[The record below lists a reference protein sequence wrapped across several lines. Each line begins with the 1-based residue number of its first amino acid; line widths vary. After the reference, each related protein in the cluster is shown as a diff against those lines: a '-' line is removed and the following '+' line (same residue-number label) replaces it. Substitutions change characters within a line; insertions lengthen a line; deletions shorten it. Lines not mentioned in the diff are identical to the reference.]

1 MFFCKFQAVKT
12 KLLGVQV
19 YQTTQDGAIM
29 KLQDPTLAVNPA
41 GKYQDQLQLQPQ
53 RHWTVRYY

>member
-1 MFFCKFQAVKT
+1 MFFCKFQVVKT

-19 YQTTQDGAIM
+19 YQTTQAGAM
-29 KLQDPTLAVNPA
+29 VKLQDPTLAVNPA

-53 RHWTVRYY
+53 LHWTVRYY